1 MDPLS
6 IDTSITSVNAQIL
19 TQNSLKENQEI
30 LLETIGRLQER
41 RDSITFDVAPGSESE
56 TLRLQEEINFMKQC
70 LEVCQQASNKIHIS
84 GIVSEEDCNQE
95 VVTTLADL
103 LHVRKVK
110 TGSRSRGLV
119 GLISEDV
126 LREISKDRYGSSL
139 GGSLE
144 TTFSYP
150 IHQEKI
156 DDIGM

>member
-1 MDPLS
+1 M
-6 IDTSITSVNAQIL
+6 T
-19 TQNSLKENQEI
+19 
-30 LLETIGRLQER
+30 
-41 RDSITFDVAPGSESE
+41 ITFDVAPGSESE

-110 TGSRSRGLV
+110 AGSRSRGLV